1 MNNINTPQNLKLV
14 GFYES
19 RSGRWYVTED
29 RAWKVR
35 LNNDNEATAIRDGRE
50 VYRLVGD
57 TAYNSRTG
65 SPVNPELNIH
75 RDIAAMVNQARRAER
90 R

>member
-1 MNNINTPQNLKLV
+1 MNNITTPENLKLV
-14 GFYES
+14 GSYES
-19 RSGRWYVTED
+19 RTGRWYVTED

-35 LNNDNEATAIRDGRE
+35 IDDDNEATAIRRSHD

-57 TAYNSRTG
+57 TTYDDRARRPINRESIT
-65 SPVNPELNIH
+65 H
-75 RDIAAMVNQARRAER
+75 RDVVAIVAQARRAER

>member
-1 MNNINTPQNLKLV
+1 MNNTNTPQNLKLV
-14 GFYES
+14 GFYEN
-19 RSGRWYVTED
+19 RTGRWYVTED

-35 LNNDNEATAIRDGRE
+35 LNDDNEATAIHDGNE

-57 TAYNSRTG
+57 TTYNSRTRRTI
-65 SPVNPELNIH
+65 SPSVTVHQDVVTLV
-75 RDIAAMVNQARRAER
+75 AQARRAER

>member
-1 MNNINTPQNLKLV
+1 MNNITTPQSLKLA

-19 RSGRWYVTED
+19 RTGRWHVTED

-35 LNNDNEATAIRDGRE
+35 LNNDNEATAIYRGND

-57 TAYNSRTG
+57 TAYDVRTRRPINRG
-65 SPVNPELNIH
+65 LSIH
-75 RDIAAMVNQARRAER
+75 RDLAALVDQARRAER
-90 R
+90 Q